1 MNNQWIEWKGGECPV
16 SDDIFVKVKFR
27 EMLSDEGK
35 ANIFNWEH
43 LDDEEDIIAYWHT
56 GIPDPRKEWVK
67 IQEGCPMPEH
77 GQLIV
82 IYTEGSQCMGF
93 MTSRTVE
100 AVAIPF
106 LEDGPIPFSEIDSWR
121 YPHPDPEDV

>member
-1 MNNQWIEWKGGECPV
+1 MNNQWIEHKGGECPV
-16 SDDIFVKVKFR
+16 EPDVFVKVKFR

-56 GIPDPRKEWVK
+56 GIPDPHKEWVK
-67 IQEGCPMPEH
+67 IQEGCPMPEDCQRVVFKRE
-77 GQLIV
+77 GGLQFFSKY
-82 IYTEGSQCMGF
+82 YT
-93 MTSRTVE
+93 
-100 AVAIPF
+100 
-106 LEDGPIPFSEIDSWR
+106 DGTIETDGGLVSEINRFVLFWR